1 MYIRVVFNCKVF
13 IHGRKSSTSPID
25 YIYPPLLGY
34 VCWFIK
40 PLNIINY
47 RYGYILYYP
56 IVNDINTILY
66 R

>member
-1 MYIRVVFNCKVF
+1 MLFLMVKSSFM
-13 IHGRKSSTSPID
+13 GEKSSTSPID
-25 YIYPPLLGY
+25 YICPPLMSY
-34 VCWFIK
+34 VCWCLK
-40 PLNIINY
+40 PLNINNY